1 MTDAVGTRHATTP
14 EIVELPERHAAVVG
28 IDGRLDELP
37 RLMGEAFGLSAETI
51 GESGAVI
58 AGPPFARY
66 YGFGERIQAE
76 AGFPFSGTLVPT
88 DRVRE
93 TILPGGRLVT
103 TTHVGSYEELT
114 QAWDRAAAW
123 MREHALTSTGA
134 PWECYLTGPDEPGP
148 PITEIFWPLDDH
160 RPSPRPRAGCPRTGT
175 P

>member
-1 MTDAVGTRHATTP
+1 MTDAIGTRHATTP

-28 IDGRLDELP
+28 IDGRVDELP

-148 PITEIFWPLDDH
+148 PITEIFWPLD
-160 RPSPRPRAGCPRTGT
+160 
-175 P
+175 

>member
-1 MTDAVGTRHATTP
+1 MTDAIGTRQVTTP
-14 EIVELPERHAAVVG
+14 EIIELPERHAAVVG
-28 IDGRLDELP
+28 IDGRVDELP
-37 RLMGEAFGLSAETI
+37 RLMGEAFGITAETI

-88 DRVRE
+88 DRVKE

-103 TTHVGSYEELT
+103 TTHVGSYEELA

-134 PWECYLTGPDEPGP
+134 AWECYLTGPDEPGP
-148 PITEIFWPLDDH
+148 PITEIYWPI
-160 RPSPRPRAGCPRTGT
+160 G
-175 P
+175 